1 MKSICIV
8 LFAIVF
14 FAFGIRWIASDPNVP
29 LVGRVL
35 CHTATTVVSGLM
47 IFAAY
52 STRKNDGDED
62 ERT

>member
-1 MKSICIV
+1 MKAICIV
-8 LFAIVF
+8 LFAIAF

-52 STRKNDGDED
+52 STRKNDDED
-62 ERT
+62 EQA

>member
-8 LFAIVF
+8 LFAICF
-14 FAFGIRWIASDPNVP
+14 FATGIRWIASDPNVP

-35 CHTATTVVSGLM
+35 CHTATTVMSGLM

-52 STRKNDGDED
+52 SIRKNDDED
-62 ERT
+62 GRA

>member
-8 LFAIVF
+8 LFAICF
-14 FAFGIRWIASDPNVP
+14 FASGIRWIASDPDVP

-35 CHTATTVVSGLM
+35 CHTATTVVSGLL

-52 STRKNDGDED
+52 STRKNEGEDG
-62 ERT
+62 RA

>member
-8 LFAIVF
+8 LFAICF
-14 FAFGIRWIASDPNVP
+14 FASGIRWIASDPNVS

-35 CHTATTVVSGLM
+35 CHTATTVMSGLM

-52 STRKNDGDED
+52 SIRKNDDED
-62 ERT
+62 GRA

>member
-8 LFAIVF
+8 LFAICF
-14 FAFGIRWIASDPNVP
+14 FAFGIKWVAEDPNVP

-35 CHTATTVVSGLM
+35 CHAATTVVSGLL

-52 STRKNDGDED
+52 SARKDDDANA
-62 ERT
+62 